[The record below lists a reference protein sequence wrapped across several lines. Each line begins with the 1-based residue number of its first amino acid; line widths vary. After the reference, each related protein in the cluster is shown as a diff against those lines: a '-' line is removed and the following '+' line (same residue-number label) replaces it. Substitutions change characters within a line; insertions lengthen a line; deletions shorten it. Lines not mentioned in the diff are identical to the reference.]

1 MKEYVKTTGIILDN
15 SSVKENS
22 AVITFLTPD
31 AGIISFA
38 KHGYYSKRNI
48 YKSILQP
55 INLIDIHMEKHNG
68 KYKFIE
74 GSLIESFNGIRKE
87 YKKTAA
93 VLSIFSSLTNSE
105 IYDQKDYNLIYTLIM
120 KFLRSVNE
128 KDPCLLTISI
138 YFFFQLAWC
147 LGISFTFDNSK
158 PEGFRYLDIEN
169 GTFYRNAADY
179 ETGNHIAVSDKLFS
193 VMKRFINIRFADINK
208 LDYIT
213 VNEYNEFRN
222 MYKRYTAYHFNKA
235 IIILPSIISETGQC

>member
-1 MKEYVKTTGIILDN
+1 MKEYIKTTGIILDN
-15 SSVKENS
+15 SCVKENT
-22 AVITFLTPD
+22 AVITVLTPD
-31 AGIISFA
+31 SGVISFA

-48 YKSILQP
+48 YKSLLQP
-55 INLIDIHMEKHNG
+55 INLIDIHMEKHKG
-68 KYKFIE
+68 KFKFIE
-74 GSLIESFNGIRKE
+74 GSLIESFDNIRKE
-87 YKKTAA
+87 YNKTAA

-138 YFFFQLAWC
+138 YFFFQLVWC

-158 PEGFRYLDIEN
+158 SEDYRYLDIEN

-179 ETGNHIAVSDKLFS
+179 ESENHIAVSEKLFR
-193 VMKRFINIRFADINK
+193 VMKNFKNIRFADIDK

-235 IIILPSIISETGQC
+235 IIIQPSIISEAG